1 MKLKDYIWDIYE
13 IAKRYNTQPDI
24 AMDMFIANLNQKADK
39 YQGANVDYE
48 KLGTDWRAM
57 SLHEQHREKVE
68 FNRITKAYLVPLSK
82 AWRAKDRKAFD
93 SVIASID
100 GRKEG
105 K

>member
-1 MKLKDYIWDIYE
+1 MKLKDYIWDIYT
-13 IAKRYNTQPDI
+13 IAKVNNAQTDV
-24 AMDMFIANLNQKADK
+24 AMDMFVANLNQKADK

-48 KLGTDWRAM
+48 KLGAEWRAM
-57 SLHEQHREKVE
+57 TLKEQGVEKAA

-100 GRKEG
+100 GRKED